1 MRKLIIIVGSLWIIG
16 CNNEKPK
23 GEFIVS
29 GEIIGAPDQQ
39 IYLDE
44 VFFNSNLPQTIDTS
58 NLKNGKFTVMGIA
71 AEEGIYRLRLE
82 KGSGYIFINDKD
94 KIDVSINTKLQG
106 LQAAEFNSPANSSLL
121 KFIGILDSIQTK
133 LKIAADNI
141 AAQQQS
147 KSADSNS
154 NVFQNNLEDLS
165 NQYKNFIIQYIDTTS
180 SPVMALFALGYT
192 QGIEPKTVDSSV
204 QIVSKKFPQHQA
216 LQQLVNQYKNQL
228 AATEKKQSTS
238 ASGAIAPEL
247 NMPDTAGKPFS
258 LSSLKGKYVLIDFWA
273 SWCGPCRGENPNVV
287 AAYNQFKNKNF
298 TILGVSLD
306 KEKSA
311 WLNAIHQDGLAWY
324 HISDLKFWNSAA
336 VPLYNIDG
344 IPYNVL
350 IDPEG
355 KIIATALRGQD
366 LQNKLSEVLK

>member
-29 GEIIGAPDQQ
+29 GEIKGAPDQQ

-58 NLKNGKFTVMGIA
+58 NLKNGKFTVKGIA

-106 LQAAEFNSPANSSLL
+106 LQAAEFHSPANSSLL

-238 ASGAIAPEL
+238 GSGAIAPEL